1 MNSLGRFAQMM
12 PLLRQL
18 AGGMGGMGGLAKPFE
33 EAAASVS
40 RTTVVGQAGGGLVR
54 VTASAERVI
63 KSVDIDASLLRPEG
77 KAVLEEL
84 VRAATNDALAS
95 GAEVEKRT
103 YEAATTKLQAD
114 LPSMMSGLMGA
125 LGKK

>member
-1 MNSLGRFAQMM
+1 
-12 PLLRQL
+12 
-18 AGGMGGMGGLAKPFE
+18 MGGLAKPFE
-33 EAAASVS
+33 EAAASLS
-40 RTTVVGQAGGGLVR
+40 RTTGVGQAGGGLVR
-54 VTASAERVI
+54 VTASAER
-63 KSVDIDASLLRPEG
+63 D
-77 KAVLEEL
+77 L

-114 LPSMMSGLMGA
+114 LPSMMSGLMDA